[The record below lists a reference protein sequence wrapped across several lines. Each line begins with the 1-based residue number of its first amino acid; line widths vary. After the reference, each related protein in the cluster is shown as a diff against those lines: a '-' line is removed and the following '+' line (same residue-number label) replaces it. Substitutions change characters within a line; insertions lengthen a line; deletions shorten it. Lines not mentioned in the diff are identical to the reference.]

1 MAGGGEGAG
10 PPTCQALNWQ
20 RAKQGT
26 VFSVWAASGG
36 GGGSRPAHPSPLP
49 TTPLYSAPALTPNL
63 ETR

>member
-10 PPTCQALNWQ
+10 PPTCQALNFQ

-26 VFSVWAASGG
+26 TFSVWAASGG
-36 GGGSRPAHPSPLP
+36 GGLVLLTPLLPP
-49 TTPLYSAPALTPNL
+49 TAPLYSAPALTPNL

>member
-26 VFSVWAASGG
+26 TFSVWAASGG
-36 GGGSRPAHPSPLP
+36 GLVLLTPHLPS
-49 TTPLYSAPALTPNL
+49 TVPLYSAPALTPNL